1 MFDTLDAR
9 FKQDDAAEIS
19 TKERIMKV
27 AAIVVISI
35 ALFSGL
41 YFAVKFLQ

>member
-19 TKERIMKV
+19 TRERIMKIT
-27 AAIVVISI
+27 AIVVISV

-41 YFAVKFLQ
+41 YLAVKFLQ